1 MKENIKI
8 ILSIVAKHK
17 TGVKTLCTLWFF
29 CVEIICMVC
38 LHNVCDENAPFVK
51 FEAVYHH
58 SAFILSKLFNLALH
72 GPKNRLHIIVNVLLS
87 TSQVT
92 IIWWLKKTFSS
103 LDVSICV
110 RNLQVVL
117 FSFSR
122 WAQKS
127 QKYEN
132 RKMTVRK
139 SLIWQD
145 NLSWWVRDNIFFKVN
160 VRYKCTRNIPCI
172 SQNGM

>member
-1 MKENIKI
+1 MKEKIKI

-29 CVEIICMVC
+29 CVEIICMLC

-117 FSFSR
+117 FFFL
-122 WAQKS
+122 AD
-127 QKYEN
+127 E
-132 RKMTVRK
+132 RK
-139 SLIWQD
+139 SLRSTKTERWQ
-145 NLSWWVRDNIFFKVN
+145 SEKAWFGKTTWVGECATIFFLK
-160 VRYKCTRNIPCI
+160 
-172 SQNGM
+172 